1 MSIPPETLF
10 IPAIVFVFLYLTKQ
24 VPKPRNPSP
33 SAILLMALV
42 LAVLVTNLRDQDAL
56 LRTCG
61 YYCILDGFISILMY
75 VDQDQTIDEHTPRVL
90 RTLIGL
96 VLLMI

>member
-1 MSIPPETLF
+1 MGIPPETLF
-10 IPAIVFVFLYLTKQ
+10 LPAIVFIFLYLTKQ

-33 SAILLMALV
+33 SAIILIALV
-42 LAVLVTNLRDQDAL
+42 LAVIVTNLGDRESL
-56 LRTCG
+56 LTTCG

-75 VDQDQTIDEHTPRVL
+75 RPDQTIDEHVPRVL

-96 VLLMI
+96 LLLMI